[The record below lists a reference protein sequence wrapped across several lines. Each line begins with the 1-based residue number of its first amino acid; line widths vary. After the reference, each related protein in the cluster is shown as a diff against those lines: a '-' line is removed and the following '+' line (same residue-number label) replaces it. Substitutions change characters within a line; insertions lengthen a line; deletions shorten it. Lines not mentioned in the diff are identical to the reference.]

1 MYHFHAMLTRMKYI
15 ARWGLMRNTRTE
27 TLSEHCLETAV
38 IAHTLVMIKN
48 KRFGGNLNPERAM
61 TLALFHD
68 ASEIIT
74 GDLPTPIKYY
84 GTEIKDAYD
93 KIEEN
98 AINKLCSMLP
108 PDLSEEYE
116 NILKMNGENDAL
128 YISIVK
134 AADKISALIKCIEE
148 KNCGNNEFKSAE
160 ISTLEKIKSL
170 NMEEVNVFLEEILPS
185 FYLDLDEMK

>member
-1 MYHFHAMLTRMKYI
+1 MYTFHAMISRMKYI

-27 TLSEHCLETAV
+27 SLSEHCLETAI
-38 IAHTLVMIKN
+38 IAHTLAMIRN
-48 KRFGGNLNPERAM
+48 KRLGGNLDPERAL

-84 GTEIKDAYD
+84 DSEIKEAYD

-108 PDLSEEYE
+108 KDLAPEYE
-116 NILKMNGENDAL
+116 QILKMNGKNDDI

-160 ISTLEKIKSL
+160 LSTLEKIKSL
-170 NMEEVNVFLEEILPS
+170 GMEEVNIFLSEILPS
-185 FYLDLDEMK
+185 YYLDLDHMQ